1 MSDVDVSSEDRDV
14 LLKKMATHTQEL
26 NYQFVFRDD
35 PPPLDFEKLNI
46 VALYIKKFNDD
57 DSQYNVK
64 LIPHQAIFNY
74 GENPIGN

>member
-64 LIPHQAIFNY
+64 LIPLQAIFNY